1 MKLYG
6 KSELDKKAEELQQC
20 REIVKKLTELG
31 INESQ
36 KLNIMRFLALTLENH
51 EHLVEITTL
60 IKSLSTDLTLSN
72 E

>member
-20 REIVKKLTELG
+20 REIVKQLIELG
-31 INESQ
+31 VNETQ
-36 KLNIMRFLALTLENH
+36 KLNIMRFLALTLENN

-60 IKSLSTDLTLSN
+60 IKSLSSELTLST